1 MPPGNRKKRKGGL
14 GNRGV
19 IAIWREISITTRAA
33 TDFLEVTGEL
43 AADLQKSGVKTGM
56 GTVFVPHTTAGIMLN
71 ENADPDVLYDLK
83 QALDKI
89 FPHSLNVAHS
99 EGNSAAHLKAA
110 LVGSSVTLPVEDGRL
125 KLGTWQGVYFCEFD
139 GPRRRK
145 LWVRWE
151 GK

>member
-1 MPPGNRKKRKGGL
+1 M
-14 GNRGV
+14 
-19 IAIWREISITTRAA
+19 AIWRELSLNTRAA
-33 TDFLEVTGEL
+33 TDFVDITGIL
-43 AADLQKSGVKTGM
+43 AADLQKSGVQTGM
-56 GTVFVPHTTAGIMLN
+56 GTVFVPHTTAGVMLN

-83 QALDKI
+83 RALDQI
-89 FPHSLNVAHS
+89 FPDSLNVAHG

-110 LVGSSVTLPVEDGRL
+110 LIGASVNLPVVDGRL